1 MPSSAAICWRLTWV
15 TPCARNSSRATS
27 WIRCLVSVRAIDVT
41 YLPDSKPLA
50 SDLTVGQEDLMNVLI
65 SGASVAGPVTA
76 YWLQRH
82 GHRVTVVEKA
92 PSPRRT
98 GGHAVD
104 LF

>member
-1 MPSSAAICWRLTWV
+1 M
-15 TPCARNSSRATS
+15 
-27 WIRCLVSVRAIDVT
+27 D
-41 YLPDSKPLA
+41 
-50 SDLTVGQEDLMNVLI
+50 VLI

-104 LF
+104 LFAPAMDIVERMGLLDQVLAHRTGTERITMLRTSSSREAKW